1 MNTRGRSGKNDRTAC
16 VEATNFTHFRLA
28 PIARAIALT
37 LAAGGMIGNAY
48 AVQPFSAAW
57 FANKGAIQNTVA
69 ATGLL
74 PNGQPV
80 SSLNPNSQVSQAAAQ
95 TQKSI
100 ADLGLAARRIALLQ
114 QAAHPAAAGNA
125 SNIPDGLGAGGLDK
139 DTNSLTQSWINAQD
153 ATQTVDANGNV
164 VVNIKQT
171 DAKSI
176 LSWQSFNIG
185 QHTTLNFDQSGGTQA
200 NGTNDW
206 VVLNRV
212 NNPNTAPSQILGSIK
227 AQGSVYVLDRNGI
240 MFGSGS
246 QINVGSLVAS
256 SLNLFSN
263 DLADSN
269 KRFMNGGIGDLNAT
283 NVAANSILLT
293 SLGTDPIAGDVTI
306 APGAEIT
313 MGDHG
318 LALIAAPN
326 VSNSGTITAPDGQI
340 ALVAGIGVSYDYNKT
355 SFAPGSGSSAQ
366 GTNDNSTTM
375 LRFANYGALID
386 ASGNDITP
394 VGDLLNDGLIY
405 TPRGNIT
412 LLGGA
417 IQQNGAVVATT
428 SVAQPGSIVITSL
441 YEVGVHP
448 GSANPADEFDTNFYT
463 GAISF
468 GPQAVTA
475 ILADA
480 NGATIPS
487 DTTSLAPF
495 QTPQGA
501 ANFNSALP
509 TQGLGI
515 IDIIGQAV
523 DMQSGGLLY
532 APGQTVSV
540 SAVALQDPR
549 ASVPAVAGSGRVL
562 LDSGATIDVAGLAD
576 IELAMSSNL
585 LTVRLSGN
593 ELADSPLQQA
603 GFLDNLLVTVDMN
616 DSGINPETGEAWVGT
631 PLANLTSYEDL
642 VQRSINQLLVNGGAV
657 YLSGN
662 EVDGAPDSTINLM
675 GGYLHY
681 LGGMV
686 KTTRLL
692 DQFGN
697 PVSIGQADPNDTFT
711 GIAGQFIQN
720 HPRWGVTEIFSNP
733 LIDRAVYVDDY
744 VQGGNAGSLNINV
757 TGGVPGS
764 GAAVLDSTLLAGN
777 VVGSRQITA
786 DSLPSGGSFNFTG
799 ISPIEIANGLALA
812 ASTLPADFDMS
823 APLLASSGT
832 DYQVNIFDGE
842 TLSEGDFKN
851 ISLTAGGVN
860 SGVVSQSIT
869 EDAGAALTVQSSATP
884 VVQPGGTTMLQGG
897 TITLTGNN
905 IAIDGT
911 LTAHGGT
918 INISTQPGGSSA
930 ATVPGDIVVGATGV
944 LDVSGFFIN
953 DRDIPVDQQVVPLP
967 IDAGTI
973 SLTAGVG
980 TNTAAGTSAG
990 PAALDLSG
998 NITLEAGSLLDLRGG
1013 GHVGRNGQLL
1023 TDQNGVP
1030 LGSGGNLTLQTS
1042 SWTAEITPAA
1052 PLPVHGM
1059 LTLDGT
1065 IDALGFNGGGTLT
1078 LGQTA
1083 FQIGGDASTMAS
1095 YATYFDAGYWGDL
1108 GFGSFVLNSML
1119 DSVVPD
1125 GATVVLHHQNLLPD
1139 FGAIVHAPNGADL
1152 GDIADNYASTGFL
1165 TGTQRS
1171 ATNLS
1176 VTAGFEQENNNFQLA
1191 TGGSNDAAIVDQ
1203 GAQILGDPGA
1213 SISIASYAM
1222 TSILGQIHAP
1232 GGAISVSVLPPTTG
1246 VGLMTGPLYLGPE
1259 SVLDASGVIVPDL
1272 LAAPVPTVNGLI
1284 TPVTGD
1290 ILAGGTVNL
1299 SDALT
1304 AILVAPGAV
1313 IDVSGTAGTMDVLQS
1328 TSAGPMLQRTPV
1340 WSDAGQVNIKGGAG
1354 LLFEGTLLGNAGAPE
1369 AAGGTLSLTAADM
1382 VGMPSNLILVQDTAQ
1397 AVADAG
1403 VTLDLTTFVPTIN
1416 GLGTQAIDSLKIT
1429 RGSVLFG
1436 ADTLDGSGFDNLVL
1450 SDASGSLGFT
1460 GSVALNLRSS
1470 VVINAAGIM
1479 AGNAGNFNWGFQGPN
1494 NLPTVGGVA
1503 STLGASLTI
1512 DAPYVAI
1519 NGFNGSIS
1527 SSPNARPLQTADAT
1541 LTVNAGQID
1550 LSAYSFLENI
1560 GLATFNSDGDIRLL
1574 PAQYISQNWGLSG
1587 YLLTTGNLAFNA
1599 ADIYPV
1605 SGTTFVIQAAPFSPA
1620 AAPTSIT
1627 FGYSASGPSNQTPL
1641 SAGAT
1646 LIVAAGDIVQNGELR
1661 APFGSIVLGVTSN
1674 DAIAK
1679 ALGTSQGPAT
1689 TTDSVVLGS
1698 GSITSVSADG
1708 AIIPYGNTVD
1718 QSSWM
1723 FNPQAANPDWAN
1735 QNSTQSIF
1743 TTPLTQAPQGVV
1755 TLNGASV
1762 AFQPGAVVDISGGGD
1777 LQAQEWIPGTGGS
1790 RDVLSQFNTSFA
1802 ASKTGTRVAL
1812 FQQDQNPRQVYAIVP
1827 GYSSK
1832 LAAYD
1837 PTISQDGVIAGRQIY
1852 LAGGPGLPAGY
1863 YTLLPGKYA
1872 TLPGAFRVVVNA
1884 GVSNP
1889 ASNQTYTLPDG
1900 TMEMTGYFGNGF
1912 TGARDASTSQFM
1924 VQSQAVWGRY
1934 SQYVTTSANTFFPNY
1949 AALNNQ
1955 ATPTIP
1961 VDAGRLVLSAKTG
1974 LTLGGT
1980 LKGDA
1985 GAGGAGSQV
1994 DISSQFIEITGGANQ
2009 SVDAGYLGI
2018 DASALDSLGASSL
2031 LIGGTRAMTA
2041 AGTVITPTANGVI
2054 VANDASD
2061 PLSGPEILLVAAP
2074 QFQSSAITID
2084 NQRDTATVLTP
2095 IADTGL
2101 VTIRG
2106 GAVVEATGAATA
2118 DQPTHFIMGSTLSN
2132 LLTLPDSVVSSAS
2145 LNNGATIGTAELITD
2160 YYKTLS
2166 AALGTMIEVSN
2177 GTPDTL
2183 QLPSQAQLSPG
2194 AINVTDNVN
2203 PQGADMTVNLPSLA
2217 GLGGTGAMIESGA
2230 QVSGGNALTLA
2241 STGDVDVQSGATIS
2255 GANISAISS
2264 SITFVGADSGT
2275 VGSTPAPTSGMVID
2289 ADIMAEL
2296 EQAQNLNLQSYGAI
2310 SFQGDVDF
2318 SMSSN
2323 DAQVTLG
2330 GGSLSGD
2337 GGQVSIEASTL
2348 VLDNT
2353 LNAAAVPGAGTGSLS
2368 IDVGQLI
2375 FGAGDKSVAGF
2386 GSVNLVANQAVI
2398 GQDTGSMDFGALPIT
2413 LQTPTVIA
2421 DTGSTQTIKTSG
2433 ALSVI
2438 STGGD
2443 VMNSD
2448 ALGGAITLQGG
2459 SVTVSA
2465 PVQAQAGNITLKST
2479 AGDVAITNGGE
2490 LIAHGVAKQFAD
2502 TVAYAGG
2509 GSITLSADNGTV
2521 NVESGALVDFA
2532 GAAQGGN
2539 GGGLTITT
2547 VDSTAAIQLNG
2558 TLLGSTA
2565 AGYGGSVFN
2574 LDSSGA
2580 VVLDDLAGIV
2590 AGAGVTGGFAVHT
2603 AQGDLVLD
2611 NTINASQVALTAD
2624 GGTVRI
2630 ASGAAITASGT
2641 DKIVGEIDLFGGSG
2655 VDVEGALTATG
2666 SPSSPKQ
2673 GGLITIGTTG
2683 TGSTTSLN
2691 ATYGYENIDPS
2702 ASGTIIIGATAAID
2716 AAGGIVTLRA
2726 PILDADN
2733 ADGLNVNVQ
2742 IASGARI
2749 SGGAVNL
2756 DAYAVWS
2763 TADQSTNPD
2772 QHFDG
2777 IVDPAGWYNNT
2788 GTLEAGSFKD
2798 FSGNTVAN
2806 WDGSSLDTSAHD
2818 LSYYLANDYFTPNNA
2833 NADHGIFYAGFDP
2846 NSGSFDPANPAVGSL
2861 PAFVQQPGFHL
2872 GAAFADI
2879 ANFQA
2884 RPEID
2889 LLNPAP
2895 ADGGVNGG
2903 NISVLTNWNLGA
2915 GVINPDG
2922 SRTLAYRYQGTI
2934 APVLMLRAA
2943 GDVRISASISDG
2955 FFQTADVT
2963 LPAGAAAGAPTGAAT
2978 YDGALNSYNNDLNN
2992 GSSITDVVYD
3002 DGSSEPVGPV
3012 DANVVLS
3019 APQPGGS
3026 TLYYQSYQNYLTH
3039 LYDDWTNTFVGNNT
3053 LFIPITAPVVAAPV
3067 APSPSDPNYGSDY
3080 AAYALAYNA
3089 WETANFDVGTMNT
3102 SGTPTPLTPPAVL
3115 SQYANYVTAEAA
3127 YIDYGFN
3134 TLFDPNALQTLYI
3147 YAPVAPSF
3155 AAAGGGGSSGGVT
3168 SPPPGSANAPSN
3180 MPTAADPMPVQFAT
3194 VVPGQ
3199 SASYR
3204 IVAGASM
3211 ASANPLA
3218 LSYAANFAAGSS
3230 SGLAG
3235 EGNVIIDGH
3244 IVYAHPNVSVIAAPT
3259 TVRTG
3264 TGAIDIA
3271 AGGNLELTDTLAP
3284 GVIYTAGTISDADDS
3299 GNSAASSVALGQN
3312 SYASQFAA
3320 LTGISTVLTPAIN
3333 PDGGGNITITVAG
3346 DIAATQN
3353 VTDTLAQ
3360 ALPFGSF
3367 LPSGLTGV
3375 PGGFIGQ
3382 YWTSWLLAN
3391 PAAPGVAWYVNFGSF
3406 DQGVMSLGGNVTV
3419 KAGGDI
3425 HDLGVSLPTTAF
3437 FDSDN
3442 ALHVTGGGTLSVSAG
3457 GSIYSGDFYVGK
3469 GAGTVKAGG
3478 AIAADFSVSG
3488 NGETTPVPTLL
3499 AVQYGTLDVDA
3510 RQSADIG
3517 GVFDPT
3523 YIGGTAA
3530 VSSTAASAFSTLVPF
3545 FTSMGADS
3553 GVAVQSTSGAL
3564 NFNSLENQAALF
3576 TNGSSLLLPASLS
3589 LTAIDGDIAIGHGGG
3604 LYPSTTGTLTVLAD
3618 QSVDLVMPLQASAVV
3633 GNPNPTFAF
3642 PSFDTSGNV
3651 SGSLLGKLDFPVG
3664 TGILPTA
3671 ENPELQDVTKM
3682 APSQVHDPAMVQYSG
3697 DPVRIVALNGSIVDG
3712 AIVTGTSSVAGGGV
3726 FVAPNVVGGQITLM
3740 PNAPAE
3746 IYAGL
3751 DILDLPFYGEN
3762 FDAND
3767 ITSIIAG
3774 RDIGY
3779 NVKGNQRPTAIELAG
3794 PGTLDVEAG
3803 RNINFQTQRV
3813 SGTSVP
3819 ETGIRTIGNT
3829 VDTGA
3834 DPDGVGFLRTSTFPF
3849 DFGNP
3854 YLPIGGA
3861 SVSVLFGVGPGM
3873 DQAAFINQY
3882 VNPANAAITTPASQT
3897 ALIAFVDQYETAA
3910 GNAANAPQTADQA
3923 WIIFQTLPD
3932 AQQKLLT
3939 EQVFDNIL
3947 DTTGTDFNNP
3957 ASPFFQQ
3964 YSRGY
3969 QAINI
3974 LFPASLGYTA
3984 NGAGSSNGAN
3994 APVNTGDFDMRNS
4007 TVQTQQ
4013 GGNISMFG
4021 PGGRILVGS
4030 SVASPATNPASEGIL
4045 TLENG
4050 SINTFSDG
4058 DVLVAQSRVMTE
4070 QGGNV
4075 VMWSSNGDL
4084 DAGKGAKTSVSL
4096 PPPLYACDIDF
4107 ICEADIKGFVSG
4119 AGIATLQSLPDVP
4132 VGDANLIA
4140 PRGTVDAG
4148 AAGIRV
4154 SGNINIAAL
4163 EVDNAA
4169 NIDVQGKA
4177 TGLPGVAQVNLGDL
4191 TNASA
4196 VASQAVMAAQDVVH
4210 QQQAAARQ
4218 ALPSIFTVRVLGFG
4232 NDAAA
4237 GESTA
4242 PDPQKASEPQAS
4254 NGLPYNVASPLQFV
4268 GMGQD
4273 FDPKQVARMN
4283 DSERRGLQQGR

>member
-1 MNTRGRSGKNDRTAC
+1 MNTRGRSGRDDRTAR
-16 VEATNFTHFRLA
+16 VEETNFTHFRLA
-28 PIARAIALT
+28 PIARAFAFT
-37 LAAGGMIGNAY
+37 LAAGGMIGSAH
-48 AVQPFSAAW
+48 AVQPFSPAW

-95 TQKSI
+95 TQQSI

-269 KRFMNGGIGDLNAT
+269 SRFMNGGIGDLNTT
-283 NVAANSILLT
+283 NVGTNSILLT

-697 PVSIGQADPNDTFT
+697 PVAIGQADPNDTFT

-720 HPRWGVTEIFSNP
+720 HPRWGVTETFSNP
-733 LIDRAVYVDDY
+733 LIDRAMYVDDY
-744 VQGGNAGSLNINV
+744 VQGGNAGTLGINITGNNGALN
-757 TGGVPGS
+757 GPAVPGS
-764 GAAVLDSTLLAGN
+764 GALVLDSTLLAGD
-777 VVGSRQITA
+777 VIGSRQITA
-786 DSLPSGGSFNFTG
+786 DSLPTGGSFNFSG
-799 ISPIEIANGLALA
+799 ISPIEIANGLTLA
-812 ASTLPADFDMS
+812 ASTLPANFDMN
-823 APLLASSGT
+823 APLLAASGSG
-832 DYQVNIFDGE
+832 YEVNILDSQV
-842 TLSEGDFKN
+842 LNDADFEN
-851 ISLTAGGVN
+851 INLTAG
-860 SGVVSQSIT
+860 SVSNGGTAFQSIT
-869 EDAGAALTVQSSATP
+869 EDAGATLTVQSGGT
-884 VVQPGGTTMLQGG
+884 VVQPGGATMPQGG

-911 LTAHGGT
+911 LTARGGAIDIT
-918 INISTQPGGSSA
+918 TRPGGSTD
-930 ATVPGDIVVGATGV
+930 ATVPGDIDIGATGV

-953 DRDIPVDQQVVPLP
+953 ERDIPSDRQVLPLP

-973 SLTAGVG
+973 SLVAGVG
-980 TNTAAGTSAG
+980 NNIVSGTSVG
-990 PAALDLSG
+990 PTALDLAG
-998 NITLEAGSLLDLRGG
+998 NLTLEAGSLLDLRGG

-1030 LGSGGNLTLQTS
+1030 LGSGGNLTLQTNG
-1042 SWTAEITPAA
+1042 WTAPINTGA
-1052 PLPVHGM
+1052 PLPTRGI

-1083 FQIGGDASTMAS
+1083 FQIGGDAVTTPA
-1095 YATYFDAGYWGDL
+1095 YATYFDAGHWGDL
-1108 GFGSFVLNSML
+1108 GFGSFNLNSML
-1119 DSVVPD
+1119 ESVVPD

-1139 FGAIVHAPNGADL
+1139 FGAIVNAPNGANP
-1152 GDIADNYASTGFL
+1152 GDYATAGFL

-1171 ATNLS
+1171 ATNLN
-1176 VTAGFEQENNNFQLA
+1176 VTAGLEQKTNPFQLSS
-1191 TGGSNDAAIVDQ
+1191 GGSNDAAEVGL

-1213 SISIASYAM
+1213 AISISSYAM
-1222 TSILGQIHAP
+1222 TSILGEIQAP
-1232 GGAISVSVLPPTTG
+1232 GGSIAIGVNSSTLG
-1246 VGLMTGPLYLGPE
+1246 VGLMTGPLYLGPQ
-1259 SVLDASGVIVPDL
+1259 SVLDVSGAMVVNS

-1290 ILAGGTVNL
+1290 ILAGGTISL
-1299 SDALT
+1299 SDVMT
-1304 AILVAPGAV
+1304 AILVAPGAT
-1313 IDVSGTAGTMDVLQS
+1313 INVSGTSGEMDVLQS
-1328 TSAGPMLQRTPV
+1328 TSGGPILQGTPV
-1340 WSDAGQVNIKGGAG
+1340 WSDAGEVDITAAAG
-1354 LLFEGTLLGNAGAPE
+1354 LLFEGTLIGNAGAAQ
-1369 AAGGTLSLTAADM
+1369 AAGGTLSLTAGNIA
-1382 VGMPSNLILVQDTAQ
+1382 GAPSDLILVQDTAQ
-1397 AVADAG
+1397 AVTDAG
-1403 VTLDLTTFVPTIN
+1403 AAFDLTNFTPAIN
-1416 GLGTQAIDSLKIT
+1416 GPGTQAIDNVKIS

-1436 ADTLDGSGFDNLVL
+1436 GDSLDGSGFDNLIL
-1450 SDASGSLGFT
+1450 NNSGGAFGYT
-1460 GSVALNLRSS
+1460 GQVALTLNNS
-1470 VVINAAGIM
+1470 VVINAAGII
-1479 AGNAGNFNWGFQGPN
+1479 AANQGNYAWGNSSSGPN
-1494 NLPTVGGVA
+1494 LPMVGSA
-1503 STLGASLTI
+1503 RSTDGASLTI
-1512 DAPYVAI
+1512 NAPYIAI
-1519 NGFNGSIS
+1519 NGSSGSNGALAFL
-1527 SSPNARPLQTADAT
+1527 PTPVAADAALT
-1541 LTVNAGQID
+1541 LNADQID
-1550 LSAYSFLENI
+1550 LSAFFSLQNI
-1560 GLATFNSDGDIRLL
+1560 AQATFNSSGDIRLL
-1574 PAQYISQNWGLSG
+1574 PAQFIPAGPSLVG
-1587 YLLTTGNLAFNA
+1587 YLLSSGNLSFNA
-1599 ADIYPV
+1599 ADIYPA
-1605 SGTTFVIQAAPFSPA
+1605 TDTAFVIQSWNVNQSAANQSS
-1620 AAPTSIT
+1620 TIT
-1627 FGYSASGPSNQTPL
+1627 FGYPAGGGASHDTPL
-1641 SAGAT
+1641 SAGGT
-1646 LIVAAGDIVQNGELR
+1646 LLVSAANIVQDGEIQ
-1661 APFGSIVLGVTSN
+1661 APFGSI
-1674 DAIAK
+1674 I
-1679 ALGTSQGPAT
+1679 LGTSDVTDTIFAT
-1689 TTDSVVLGS
+1689 LGGFNRNVYLSSSADTQSVTLGN
-1698 GSITSVSADG
+1698 GSVTSVSANG
-1708 AIIPYGNTVD
+1708 MVIPFGNTVD
-1718 QSSWM
+1718 QTSWEYDAALNNPGWSGSST
-1723 FNPQAANPDWAN
+1723 NVA
-1735 QNSTQSIF
+1735 
-1743 TTPLTQAPQGVV
+1743 TPLTQAPQGVV
-1755 TLNGASV
+1755 TLNGDAV
-1762 AFQPGAVVDISGGGD
+1762 AFEPGAVVDISGGGD

-1802 ASKTGTRVAL
+1802 ASKTGTPVAL
-1812 FQQDQNPRQVYAIVP
+1812 YKDERQIYAIVP
-1827 GYSSK
+1827 GYGSK
-1832 LAAYD
+1832 LAPYD
-1837 PTISQDGVIAGRQIY
+1837 ASMASPDATMAQLDMTAGRQIY

-1863 YTLLPGKYA
+1863 YTLLPAKYA
-1872 TLPGAFRVVVNA
+1872 TLPGAYRVVVNS

-1900 TMEMTGYFGNGF
+1900 TMEMTGYFGDSF
-1912 TGARDASTSQFM
+1912 TGSRDASISQFM
-1924 VQSQAVWGRY
+1924 VQSEAVWGRY
-1934 SQYVTTSANTFFPNY
+1934 SQYVTSSANTFFPNY
-1949 AALNNQ
+1949 ATLNNQ
-1955 ATPTIP
+1955 ATPYVP
-1961 VDAGRLVLSAKTG
+1961 MDAGRLVLSAVNG

-1980 LKGDA
+1980 LQGDA
-1985 GAGGAGSQV
+1985 ADGGAGSQV
-1994 DISSQFIEITGGANQ
+1994 DISSQFIEITGANQ

-2018 DASALDSLGASSL
+2018 DAAALDSLGASSL
-2031 LIGGTRAMTA
+2031 LIGGTRTMTS
-2041 AGTVITPTANGVI
+2041 AGTIITPTANGVI
-2054 VANDASD
+2054 ISNDASD
-2061 PLSGPEILLVAAP
+2061 PLAGPEILMVAAP
-2074 QFQSSAITID
+2074 QFQNTSITID
-2084 NQRDTATVLTP
+2084 NQGDTANILTP
-2095 IADTGL
+2095 IADSGL
-2101 VTIRG
+2101 VTIRSG
-2106 GAVVEATGAATA
+2106 SIVEASGSTGT
-2118 DQPTHFIMGSTLSN
+2118 DQSTHFILGSTLSN
-2132 LLTLPDSVVSSAS
+2132 LLTLPTNTEASNS
-2145 LNNGATIGTAELITD
+2145 LNNGSILGTGALIAN
-2160 YYKTLS
+2160 YYKALD
-2166 AALGTMIEVSN
+2166 AALGTIVEVSN
-2177 GTPDTL
+2177 GAPDTV
-2183 QLPSQAQLSPG
+2183 QLPSQAQIAPAS
-2194 AINVTDNVN
+2194 ITVTDNVN
-2203 PQGADMTVNLPSLA
+2203 PGGADRVIELPSLSGSASGA
-2217 GLGGTGAMIESGA
+2217 GAIIESGA
-2230 QVSGGNALTLA
+2230 QVLGGNALTMV
-2241 STGDVDVQSGATIS
+2241 STGDVDVQSGALIS
-2255 GANISAISS
+2255 GTNISAISS
-2264 SITFVGADSGT
+2264 SITFVGSGT
-2275 VGSTPAPTSGMVID
+2275 APASGMVID
-2289 ADIMAEL
+2289 AAIMAEL
-2296 EQAQNLNLQSYGAI
+2296 AQAQNLNLQSYGAI
-2310 SFQGDVDF
+2310 AFQGNVDF
-2318 SMSSN
+2318 RMTDS

-2330 GGSLSGD
+2330 GGNLSSD
-2337 GGQVSIEASTL
+2337 GGQVTIEAPTL

-2353 LNAAAVPGAGTGSLS
+2353 LNAAAVPTAGSGSLS
-2368 IDVGQLI
+2368 IDVDQLI
-2375 FGAGDKSVAGF
+2375 FGAGAKSLAGF
-2386 GSVNLVANQAVI
+2386 GSVNLVAHQAVI
-2398 GQDTGSMDFGALPIT
+2398 GQDTGSMDFGALPVN
-2413 LQTPTVIA
+2413 LQTPTVMA
-2421 DTGSTQTIKTSG
+2421 DTGSDQTIETTG
-2433 ALSVI
+2433 AMSLV
-2438 STGGD
+2438 STGD
-2443 VMNSD
+2443 ALVNSD

-2465 PVQAQAGNITLKST
+2465 PIQAQAGNITLKAT
-2479 AGDVAITNGGE
+2479 AGDVTVTGTGA
-2490 LIAHGVAKQFAD
+2490 LISHGVAKQFDD
-2502 TVAYAGG
+2502 TVAYASA
-2509 GSITLSADNGTV
+2509 GSITLSADQGTV
-2521 NVESGALVDFA
+2521 DVESGAVIDFA
-2532 GAAQGGN
+2532 GAALGGN
-2539 GGGLTITT
+2539 GGGLTINTT
-2547 VDSTAAIQLNG
+2547 NSTAPIQLNG

-2565 AGYGGSVFN
+2565 AGYSGSIFN

-2580 VVLDDLAGIV
+2580 VVLDDLAHIV
-2590 AGAGVTGGFAVHT
+2590 TGAGVTGGIGVHT
-2603 AQGDLVLD
+2603 GQGDLVL
-2611 NTINASQVALTAD
+2611 NSSLNAAQVALTAD
-2624 GGTVRI
+2624 GGSVI
-2630 ASGAAITASGT
+2630 VNGSIDASGAAGGTIELYGTGTVAGDHSVTGGVTINGSLTARASDPTQLGGTIDIGVSGQF
-2641 DKIVGEIDLFGGSG
+2641 DP
-2655 VDVEGALTATG
+2655 ATG
-2666 SPSSPKQ
+2666 SYN
-2673 GGLITIGTTG
+2673 
-2683 TGSTTSLN
+2683 TS
-2691 ATYGYENIDPS
+2691 YGYENI
-2702 ASGTIIIGATAAID
+2702 AAANSGTITIGANAVID
-2716 AAGGIVTLRA
+2716 VSGGTRGDLSDGTVLLRA
-2726 PILDADN
+2726 PLLQ
-2733 ADGLNVNVQ
+2733 DGRVNVVL
-2742 IASGARI
+2742 APGATFRGAR
-2749 SGGAVNL
+2749 SVSL
-2756 DAYAVWS
+2756 ESYAIWS
-2763 TADQSTNPD
+2763 TADTTTGG

-2777 IVDPAGWYNNT
+2777 IVDPAGWYTSSGN
-2788 GTLEAGSFKD
+2788 LLAGSFTD
-2798 FSGNTVAN
+2798 TSGNVLAT
-2806 WDGSSLDTSAHD
+2806 WDGSSLTNRDGTTND
-2818 LSYYLANDYFTPNNA
+2818 VSYYLTNDFFAPTA
-2833 NADHGIFYAGFDP
+2833 ADTDASRTAHESFYGYLNGDDTVAAPGTLMGFVE
-2846 NSGSFDPANPAVGSL
+2846 A
-2861 PAFVQQPGFHL
+2861 PAFQPVANTAGI
-2872 GAAFADI
+2872 D
-2879 ANFQA
+2879 NFQRVA
-2884 RPEID
+2884 GIELD
-2889 LLNPAP
+2889 NPISA
-2895 ADGGVNGG
+2895 GVNNGD
-2903 NISVLTNWNLGA
+2903 IQILSNWNLGA
-2915 GVINPDG
+2915 EDVNGKLLFRTDG
-2922 SRTLAYRYQGTI
+2922 I
-2934 APVLMLRAA
+2934 APNITFRAGRNIA
-2943 GDVRISASISDG
+2943 INA
-2955 FFQTADVT
+2955 
-2963 LPAGAAAGAPTGAAT
+2963 
-2978 YDGALNSYNNDLNN
+2978 
-2992 GSSITDVVYD
+2992 SITD
-3002 DGSSEPVGPV
+3002 GFHQATPLAPLAPPVPLPSGTYAAV
-3012 DANVVLS
+3012 AF
-3019 APQPGGS
+3019 S
-3026 TLYYQSYQNYLTH
+3026 TA
-3039 LYDDWTNTFVGNNT
+3039 D
-3053 LFIPITAPVVAAPV
+3053 
-3067 APSPSDPNYGSDY
+3067 SDY
-3080 AAYALAYNA
+3080 TSGLGTMSLANINFGGLTYPAGQSAALQPPAGFGALGLGGAGVSDQYYGAYERYLAAYQLFYGNPSNGNGDLLLNSPPGQP
-3089 WETANFDVGTMNT
+3089 TFFGPD
-3102 SGTPTPLTPPAVL
+3102 PTPLSAT
-3115 SQYANYVTAEAA
+3115 VTNDLAALNTLYSPTDLTAYDA
-3127 YIDYGFN
+3127 YITAYARYAVDYNKWSSQIN
-3134 TLFDPNALQTLYI
+3134 TVGILPI
-3147 YAPVAPSF
+3147 APL
-3155 AAAGGGGSSGGVT
+3155 
-3168 SPPPGSANAPSN
+3168 PPPVQSIAPLLPVSGPPSN
-3180 MPTAADPMPVQFAT
+3180 MPNPVTTASNVAPIAGMDLAAEQS
-3194 VVPGQ
+3194 

-3204 IVAGASM
+3204 IAAGANLQ
-3211 ASANPLA
+3211 SANPLA
-3218 LSYAANFAAGSS
+3218 LDAAS
-3230 SGLAG
+3230 L
-3235 EGNVIIDGH
+3235 GNVTLDGH
-3244 IVYAHPNVSVIAAPT
+3244 TDISVALNTTSVIAMPT
-3259 TVRTG
+3259 IVRTG
-3264 TGAIDIA
+3264 TGSIDIA
-3271 AGGNLELTDTLAP
+3271 AAGDFELLDHTAP
-3284 GVIYTAGTISDADDS
+3284 GVVYTAGTISAAPDND
-3299 GNSAASSVALGQN
+3299 ASSVLLGGG
-3312 SYASQFAA
+3312 ASTSSFDSH
-3320 LTGISTVLTPAIN
+3320 TGISTILTSQTN
-3333 PDGGGNITITVAG
+3333 PDDAGNITLTAQG
-3346 DIAATQN
+3346 DIIGFQN
-3353 VTDTLAQ
+3353 VLDTLATNASQ
-3360 ALPFGSF
+3360 I
-3367 LPSGLTGV
+3367 PSGLSSN
-3375 PGGFIGQ
+3375 PGAFLGQ
-3382 YWTSWLLAN
+3382 FWTSWLLTNPAN
-3391 PAAPGVAWYVNFGSF
+3391 PSVPWYVNFGSF
-3406 DQGVMSLGGNVTV
+3406 DQGIMSIGGNVTV
-3419 KAGGDI
+3419 RAAGDI
-3425 HDLGVSLPTTAF
+3425 RDLGVSLPTTAYL
-3437 FDSDN
+3437 DSAN
-3442 ALHVTGGGTLSVSAG
+3442 ALHVTGGGNLSVTAG
-3457 GSIYSGDFYVGK
+3457 GNIYSGDFYVGQ
-3469 GAGTVKAGG
+3469 GTGDIKAGG
-3478 AIAADFSVSG
+3478 AIAADFTYVSG
-3488 NGETTPVPTLL
+3488 GQAYPVPTLL
-3499 AVQYGTLDVDA
+3499 AVQYGTIDVDA

-3523 YIGGTAA
+3523 YVVGSVTVNSYKSKMDLKPLNYG
-3530 VSSTAASAFSTLVPF
+3530 VDV
-3545 FTSMGADS
+3545 TSMSADS
-3553 GVAVQSTSGAL
+3553 GASIQSTGGSVI
-3564 NFNSLENQAALF
+3564 FNSMLPGVSPV
-3576 TNGSSLLLPASLS
+3576 TGLLLPSSLS
-3589 LTAIDGDIAIGHGGG
+3589 LIALDGGVMIEQGGG

-3618 QSVDLVMPLQASAVV
+3618 QSIDLALQLTLSSVDFN
-3633 GNPNPTFAF
+3633 GNAQFSFPVSDMQGNISGATF
-3642 PSFDTSGNV
+3642 
-3651 SGSLLGKLDFPVG
+3651 GKLDYPVG

-3671 ENPELQDVTKM
+3671 SNPALIDATQL
-3682 APSQVHDPAMVQYSG
+3682 APSQVHDPAMAQYSG
-3697 DPVRIVALNGSIVDG
+3697 DPVRIYALNGSIVDG
-3712 AIVTGTSSVAGGGV
+3712 IPVAVSTAGGGS
-3726 FVAPNVVGGQITLM
+3726 FVNAGATGGQITLM

-3751 DILDLPFYGEN
+3751 DIRDLPFYGEN
-3762 FDAND
+3762 FNAND

-3774 RDIGY
+3774 RDIDY
-3779 NVKGNQRPTAIELAG
+3779 NVEGNQRPAAIELAG

-3803 RNINFQTQRV
+3803 RNIDFQTQRV
-3813 SGTSVP
+3813 PGSTAAP
-3819 ETGIRTIGNT
+3819 ETGIRTIGNAI
-3829 VDTGA
+3829 DTA
-3834 DPDGVGFLRTSTFPF
+3834 ASPDGVNFAPGSTFPF

-3854 YLPIGGA
+3854 YLPFGGA
-3861 SVSVLFGVGPGM
+3861 SVSVLFGVAPGM
-3873 DQAAFINQY
+3873 DQAAFIDQY
-3882 VNPANAAITTPASQT
+3882 VNPANAATTAPASQA
-3897 ALIAFVDQYETAA
+3897 ALIAFVSKYEAQEKAQGGDAA
-3910 GNAANAPQTADQA
+3910 TVPQTADQA
-3923 WIIFQTLPD
+3923 WSIFQTLPD

-3947 DTTGTDFNNP
+3947 DTTGKDFNNP

-3969 QAINI
+3969 QAINT

-3984 NGAGSSNGAN
+3984 NGTGSSNGAN
-3994 APVNTGDFDMRNS
+3994 QPVNTGDFDMRNS

-4050 SINTFSDG
+4050 SINTFTDG

-4084 DAGKGAKTSVSL
+4084 DAGKGAKTSVSA

-4107 ICEADIKGFVSG
+4107 ICSADIKGFVSG

-4177 TGLPGVAQVNLGDL
+4177 TGLPGVAQVNIGDL

-4232 NDAAA
+4232 NDTANDGAAPAAA
-4237 GESTA
+4237 PTPMQGLQSSA
-4242 PDPQKASEPQAS
+4242 AHYDP
-4254 NGLPYNVASPLQFV
+4254 ASPVQMV
-4268 GMGQD
+4268 GVGSN
-4273 FDPKQVARMN
+4273 FDPGQMARLT
-4283 DSERRGLQQGR
+4283 DDERNRLKQGR